1 MKNIIDTLLQRT
13 SIRRYEM
20 QPIEPE
26 KLSLIYQAINNA
38 PSSYN
43 GQQYSVIAID
53 NQPLKEQIY
62 ALTGQKQIKTCA
74 LFLVFCSDYHKI
86 EVATRQKELS
96 LPPFQRTLDGIL
108 VGVIDAT
115 IAMSNARVM
124 AEALGLG
131 CCCIGYIRTAAPREL
146 SDLLQLPKGVAIVC
160 GLAIG
165 HPREQPDKRPKQD
178 EALVIHHNQYHTNGM
193 SELLARHDRNIA
205 LYNHSHSIGTTDK
218 ERKGYRI
225 FTAEAEADT
234 SSFYLIETIRR
245 EGWNRYAPANGM
257 LISEVTYDR
266 SAWKGNTVNAEANH
280 RHCIVPANNYWSI
293 EGDGY
298 NPTKHLFGTANHEFS
313 LTSTPSSRTQFGVA
327 MDKPLTDINYD
338 TKTGKTTFHFRGGN
352 LTDGIDKSEIRNQK
366 SEFIYDLLGRRV
378 ENPSKGIYI
387 VNGKKTVIK

>member
-218 ERKGYRI
+218 GWAIHMTEYYKEGMSYHTLDYYNQQGYGVV
-225 FTAEAEADT
+225 EE
-234 SSFYLIETIRR
+234 
-245 EGWNRYAPANGM
+245 
-257 LISEVTYDR
+257 YD
-266 SAWKGNTVNAEANH
+266 V
-280 RHCIVPANNYWSI
+280 
-293 EGDGY
+293 
-298 NPTKHLFGTANHEFS
+298 
-313 LTSTPSSRTQFGVA
+313 
-327 MDKPLTDINYD
+327 
-338 TKTGKTTFHFRGGN
+338 
-352 LTDGIDKSEIRNQK
+352 
-366 SEFIYDLLGRRV
+366 
-378 ENPSKGIYI
+378 
-387 VNGKKTVIK
+387 